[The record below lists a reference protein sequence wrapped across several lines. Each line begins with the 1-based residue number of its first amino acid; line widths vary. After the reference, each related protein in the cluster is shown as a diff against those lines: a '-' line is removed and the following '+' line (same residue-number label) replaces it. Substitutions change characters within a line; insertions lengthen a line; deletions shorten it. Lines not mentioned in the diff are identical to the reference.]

1 MINYNNE
8 QNNTAQLEAI
18 LLKEMTIIDGLQLSQ
33 NSLKN
38 YINIYV
44 DEISTTFAND
54 EVFKNML
61 LASLETALLQIGI
74 NTTDLTNLYNILDII
89 SSQKTSLE
97 ENIVQYNKL
106 YGKVEKN
113 INIVKEILQKTIN
126 SFEQLSAISN
136 KQIGTNT
143 ENKDKLNEAKQA
155 IMGSVEKKSKQRKN
169 ITRNIKEINDKASSD
184 LLCFFPKNDND
195 IFAVS
200 TVQDTYKVLFNEKA
214 ATVRIDKDD
223 FNFTLK
229 TIGVQISNSENVLL
243 ISRET
248 PGYFIITNM
257 PIEVPSYISVSRIDR
272 NKNFIE
278 IGITN
283 TVLSISVT
291 KNEIAFSDELEEPTT
306 VKPKHAKT
314 ISVSPS
320 EDEPLPKKLLNKT
333 VSTGDTIPMHQDI
346 IQNIA
351 QPIIQQQPIVQ
362 QPVMP
367 QIQEQPVVP
376 QVAAQTIIP
385 TNPLQQPIAEQPI
398 FQQPVQQP
406 VMQPQQPIMQQP
418 VTQVQPS
425 TSIAE
430 ASVTPITPVVE
441 QQTPQM
447 FEKPVKKAG
456 KSSAYQVFEDNDDQ
470 EEADD
475 IDLMKD
481 NDTLII
487 SEEDNQVI
495 LPYKLSEVERQY
507 KKNKK
512 KYSSVK
518 DLIQN
523 EYIIPTENF
532 KNPIK
537 SRFREAYQLIK
548 KKEHGHLKEALEL
561 GFELMFQSNLNP
573 AIIAACKNLKEL
585 DIYLDCLDDNE
596 LDKFSCFNIV
606 YNVTPT
612 RGSKAKRK

>member
-1 MINYNNE
+1 MINYNDE
-8 QNNTAQLEAI
+8 LNNPTQFDAMLV
-18 LLKEMTIIDGLQLSQ
+18 KEMAIIDGLQLSQ
-33 NSLKN
+33 SSLKN

-89 SSQKTSLE
+89 SSQKTSLAE
-97 ENIVQYNKL
+97 SIDQYNKL
-106 YGKVEKN
+106 FGKVEKN

-136 KQIGTNT
+136 KTIGTNK
-143 ENKDKLNEAKQA
+143 ENSDKLKEAKQA
-155 IMGSVEKKSKQRKN
+155 IMGSAGKSTKQRKN
-169 ITRNIKEINDKASSD
+169 ITRNIKEITDKASSD

-200 TVQDTYKVLFNEKA
+200 TVQDTYKVLFNEKS

-243 ISRET
+243 ISREA

-278 IGITN
+278 IGVTN
-283 TVLSISVT
+283 PVLSISVT
-291 KNEIAFSDELEEPTT
+291 KNEIAFSDELEEPAT

-376 QVAAQTIIP
+376 QVAAQTIISA
-385 TNPLQQPIAEQPI
+385 NPVQPIVEQPI

-418 VTQVQPS
+418 VIQVPP
-425 TSIAE
+425 
-430 ASVTPITPVVE
+430 VTPVAEPVTPVAPVLE
-441 QQTPQM
+441 QQQPQM

-606 YNVTPT
+606 YNVAPT
-612 RGSKAKRK
+612 RGKMKRK

>member
-1 MINYNNE
+1 MINYNDE
-8 QNNTAQLEAI
+8 LNNPTQFDAMLV
-18 LLKEMTIIDGLQLSQ
+18 KEMAIIDGLQLSQ
-33 NSLKN
+33 SSLKN

-89 SSQKTSLE
+89 SSQKTSLAE
-97 ENIVQYNKL
+97 SIDQYNKL
-106 YGKVEKN
+106 FGKVEKN

-136 KQIGTNT
+136 KTIGTNK
-143 ENKDKLNEAKQA
+143 ENSDKLKEAKQA
-155 IMGSVEKKSKQRKN
+155 IMGSAGKSTKQRKN
-169 ITRNIKEINDKASSD
+169 ITRNIKEITDKASSD

-200 TVQDTYKVLFNEKA
+200 TVQDTYKVLFNEKS

-243 ISRET
+243 ISREA

-278 IGITN
+278 IGVTN
-283 TVLSISVT
+283 PVLSISVT

-376 QVAAQTIIP
+376 QVAAQTIISA
-385 TNPLQQPIAEQPI
+385 NPVQPIVEQPI

-418 VTQVQPS
+418 VIQVPP
-425 TSIAE
+425 
-430 ASVTPITPVVE
+430 VTPVAEPITPVAPVVE
-441 QQTPQM
+441 QQQPQM

-606 YNVTPT
+606 YNVAPT
-612 RGSKAKRK
+612 RGKMKRK